1 MVDGRVVD
9 QWLAQFV
16 GRLRNIFGDRL
27 VFVGHSGSWARGEGE
42 PTSDIDSVVVLD
54 RIDSKDLTEYR
65 HIIAGMPDAKR
76 LASGRLVSISEVRT
90 LPPFELMEFFY
101 GCKGLHGTL
110 KGIVEKP
117 TSIDLLEHVRIQG
130 SQNLFDARHYL
141 VYPHDLSKV
150 VHRLYHNFKSCFYIL
165 QSWILLHD
173 GRFLARKD
181 ELLGV
186 LSDTDDQEV
195 IQVGRDWRHLEQDR
209 EKRPLHYIELLERW
223 SRKMLSRV
231 QIYRSHGI
239 HTRGDLE

>member
-76 LASGRLVSISEVRT
+76 LASGRLVSTSEIRT
-90 LPPFELMEFFY
+90 LPRFELMEFFY
-101 GCKGLHGTL
+101 GCKRLHGTL
-110 KGIVEKP
+110 KGIIEKP

-165 QSWILLHD
+165 QSWTLLHD

-231 QIYRSHGI
+231 QIYQSHGI
-239 HTRGDLE
+239 HTRGGLE